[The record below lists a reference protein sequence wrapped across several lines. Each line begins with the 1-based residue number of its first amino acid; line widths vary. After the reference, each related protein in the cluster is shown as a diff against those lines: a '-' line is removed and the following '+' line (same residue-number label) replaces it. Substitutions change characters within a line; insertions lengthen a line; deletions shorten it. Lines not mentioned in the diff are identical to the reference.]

1 MRYDTMYPSPIK
13 LPHIKSNICKVKRSR
28 GTKQEKGKGMRKK
41 RERVSREREDEE
53 SQGREDFN
61 RKVLFPR
68 ELQARS

>member
-1 MRYDTMYPSPIK
+1 MKK
-13 LPHIKSNICKVKRSR
+13 LFLKKSCDPVPVKRYKAKER
-28 GTKQEKGKGMRKK
+28 KRNEKE